1 MPHQFTKEAMHLFG
15 PGEWNLL
22 QDCFL
27 YCFSVK
33 ATPAMRSVS
42 CMQCSSVQSLQ
53 CSAVEFSAV
62 QYSATQCTT
71 LHGRGLQYSSVITSA
86 VSCSRGTE
94 EVDMLTP
101 EPRPTLSYSQ
111 TGPVFPQYRPCRQCQ
126 SVELQA
132 CSFTLHCLIVTIIK
146 QLQQKAHIF
155 C

>member
-101 EPRPTLSYSQ
+101 EPRPS
-111 TGPVFPQYRPCRQCQ
+111 PAPPFPTAKLDQYFPNTDPADNVRVQSCRP
-126 SVELQA
+126 A
-132 CSFTLHCLIVTIIK
+132 ALHCTV
-146 QLQQKAHIF
+146 
-155 C
+155 